1 MIKNLIKFE
10 LLNVSKNKKFLHPN
24 LFLKNV
30 SQSIRLLRWIKNQ
43 PKSLLYIDSE
53 NLEFNEIFK
62 SIINPSLRFDYKFIL
77 NYNLKKKEKKSL
89 YTSSIFYFIKFSN
102 EYKKNLI
109 NSFSKAAVTG
119 PSLLNSFSLN
129 ENFFNNY
136 HFYNLINTIFKTI
149 FLILF
154 FKNFIH
160 KKKSYYKKKSE
171 KNLFFIIELNEKKI

>member
-10 LLNVSKNKKFLHPN
+10 LLNISKNKKFLQPN

-53 NLEFNEIFK
+53 NLEFNEVFK
-62 SIINPSLRFDYKFIL
+62 SIINPSLRFDYKFIS
-77 NYNLKKKEKKSL
+77 NYNLKKKEKKIFFFNQKKSL

-102 EYKKNLI
+102 VYKKNLI
-109 NSFSKAAVTG
+109 NSFSNALVAG
-119 PSLLNSFSLN
+119 PSLLNSFSLS

-160 KKKSYYKKKSE
+160 KKKVIINKKV
-171 KNLFFIIELNEKKI
+171 KKIYFL